1 MTWRCRLDIPQIRK
15 SIIALQKRRTTLE
28 YILIRTRKKMEAGSL
43 IKVFT
48 ACRKGKCKCTKGE
61 KHGPYLY
68 LRQKI
73 TGKYRQR
80 YAGKESDKPVVKRVR
95 AYMDFQDTLALL
107 RKVNKEIDSLLNL
120 YRETMSVTSISNNK
134 ND

>member
-1 MTWRCRLDIPQIRK
+1 M
-15 SIIALQKRRTTLE
+15 SIF
-28 YILIRTRKKMEAGSL
+28 
-43 IKVFT
+43 KVFT
-48 ACRKGKCKCTKGE
+48 ACRKGNCKCTKGK

-73 TGKYRQR
+73 TGKYQQR
-80 YAGKESDKPVVKRVR
+80 YAGKESDKLIVKRVR